1 VTSPLFVD
9 GEPEYIV
16 EKIKRARLKKM
27 GKGSRR
33 KILVKWK
40 GYEEEIWE
48 LREEFLETE
57 ALAQFERKFGTGDRV
72 DEKDSGPIIVRG
84 VGSFIA
90 TGDPLLTS
98 ISNLRK
104 ERKEI

>member
-1 VTSPLFVD
+1 MIAIRWLKTVFIPYTQPKDDQWRILIMDGHKSHTS
-9 GEPEYIV
+9 V
-16 EKIKRARLKKM
+16 EFM
-27 GKGSRR
+27 
-33 KILVKWK
+33 
-40 GYEEEIWE
+40 
-48 LREEFLETE
+48 
-57 ALAQFERKFGTGDRV
+57 D
-72 DEKDSGPIIVRG
+72 VRG